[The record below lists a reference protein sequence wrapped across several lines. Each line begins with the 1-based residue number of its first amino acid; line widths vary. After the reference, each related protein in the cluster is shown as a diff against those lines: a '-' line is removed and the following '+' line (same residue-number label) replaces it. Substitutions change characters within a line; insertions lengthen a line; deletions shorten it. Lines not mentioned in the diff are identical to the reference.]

1 MALYFVRRGKV
12 AIFSRMGPRGTF
24 QLLGVA
30 NANVLGSFYI
40 CVPYD
45 FIGNKIESSGHQF
58 FSSQRS
64 LAALTWLG
72 KDKKK
77 KKRTNQKEL
86 QTEGKRLVRWKLRA
100 KRRNKEG
107 WKKVRAQECCHE

>member
-77 KKRTNQKEL
+77 KKNQSKGITDRRKEVG
-86 QTEGKRLVRWKLRA
+86 QVEIES
-100 KRRNKEG
+100 KEEEQG
-107 WKKVRAQECCHE
+107 GLEESTRSGVLP